1 MGHDICVYMWHQA
14 QVGSFRSRFTCKLPS
29 TTSPPLPPFPPSAIH
44 PSIRPLPAALS
55 INSQPA
61 SVTRPPKR
69 DPSFSPPQRLL
80 IHPHALFTP
89 PARPLTQTSRNAR
102 PFAFRND
109 FNVITH
115 FANSLKPRFPPL
127 PSFLLG
133 ISHSLS
139 LPSPSCLPSS
149 SVQDT
154 SLRFSTPLSLLLRLT
169 QPLRRRQSAFLP
181 FPPTPWPARPSI
193 RRALHA
199 YASAFAS
206 SSSPPG
212 PPQHK
217 HPHAGRSPNKT
228 KPRILRPPPPQAR
241 KEYQVCRKTRR
252 GLRKRRT
259 QK

>member
-1 MGHDICVYMWHQA
+1 MKSCSRVLRHVATTRESHREKSQGHDTWDMIYVYICGTRPKLVAFEVDLLANYRPPPRLPYPP
-14 QVGSFRSRFTCKLPS
+14 SLLLPS
-29 TTSPPLPPFPPSAIH
+29 IH
-44 PSIRPLPAALS
+44 PSVPYRPLSASTASQRLS
-55 INSQPA
+55 
-61 SVTRPPKR
+61 RPPRR

-133 ISHSLS
+133 AHTLS

-217 HPHAGRSPNKT
+217 HPHAGGAQTRQN
-228 KPRILRPPPPQAR
+228 Q
-241 KEYQVCRKTRR
+241 EY
-252 GLRKRRT
+252 
-259 QK
+259 